1 MSHFT
6 SSAKPIQYFCET
18 TLINKF
24 ASAVGDRLERLK
36 QIERYQLLMCLSTW
50 IYTYCGLEEDEEP
63 ETLLENYHSCVS
75 LECTGN
81 VLACLALLEH
91 EDADNIAAIL
101 PAIAEY
107 ANNESMQED
116 DVDHELHEGE
126 MMLSKLNSMF
136 KNL

>member
-1 MSHFT
+1 MTQFT

-24 ASAVGDRLERLK
+24 ARAVGDRLERLE

-50 IYTYCGLEEDEEP
+50 IYTYCGLEEDEES
-63 ETLLENYHSCVS
+63 ETLLENYHSSVA

-91 EDADNIAAIL
+91 EDVIAIPSL
-101 PAIAEY
+101 VRY
-107 ANNESMQED
+107 
-116 DVDHELHEGE
+116 ELNRG
-126 MMLSKLNSMF
+126 LN
-136 KNL
+136 LVQ

>member
-1 MSHFT
+1 MPQFT
-6 SSAKPIQYFCET
+6 STAKPIQYFCET

-24 ASAVGDRLERLK
+24 ARAVGDRLERLE
-36 QIERYQLLMCLSTW
+36 QIERYQILMCLATW
-50 IYTYCGLEEDEEP
+50 VYQYCGLEEDEES
-63 ETLLENYHSCVS
+63 ETLLENYHSSVS

-81 VLACLALLEH
+81 VIACLALLEH
-91 EDADNIAAIL
+91 EDVNNIAAIL

-107 ANNESMQED
+107 ANNTSVQEE
-116 DVDHELHEGE
+116 DVDYELHEGE

>member
-1 MSHFT
+1 MPQFT

-24 ASAVGDRLERLK
+24 ARAVGDRLERLE

-50 IYTYCGLEEDEEP
+50 IYTYIGLDEDEEA

-81 VLACLALLEH
+81 VIACLALLEH
-91 EDADNIAAIL
+91 EDVDNIAAIL

-107 ANNESMQED
+107 ANNASVQEE
-116 DVDHELHEGE
+116 DVDHELRDGE
-126 MMLSKLNSMF
+126 MMLSDLNSRF
-136 KNL
+136 DRL